1 MSNFTL
7 SFVLTLLLCSTS
19 HGQTNQNIK
28 LLQQKIQLADSVLLI
43 SHEITFGFAVTE
55 DKPIGDKSKELPAPK
70 YFIKGKLNGRI
81 INEQALLTDTAKLT
95 LTKILVRQ
103 VLKKKWTPSTCDQPR
118 HSIIV
123 YKNNKQSYIDICFGC
138 RRVHTSKDIDFS
150 EFYMD
155 EKKWE
160 QLKNFFKNNGLTQ
173 VFNEY
178 NE

>member
-1 MSNFTL
+1 MRRYPVSYCGICFKRL
-7 SFVLTLLLCSTS
+7 SFNAVCVHTIPHTKECMNYIDKYGRY
-19 HGQTNQNIK
+19 HDK
-28 LLQQKIQLADSVLLI
+28 P
-43 SHEITFGFAVTE
+43 VTE

-81 INEQALLTDTAKLT
+81 INEQVLLTDTAKLT